1 MHGPSVPRTAHQI
14 YLHDHLQRMH
24 NEIETI
30 TRKLEL
36 EKRRLNKLDEDV
48 VRMRVE
54 HEDKV
59 TKAVIEKASQGP
71 SVRKLE
77 HRLAKAIAQ
86 LNSLGHDN
94 KDVRDKIDTIRRERL
109 QMNQVFKKL

>member
-36 EKRRLNKLDEDV
+36 EKRRLNKLEEDV
-48 VRMRVE
+48 CRMRVE
-54 HEDKV
+54 HDEKV
-59 TKAVIEKASQGP
+59 TKAAGKGAGGP

-109 QMNQVFKKL
+109 QMNQA